1 MKAVKKICI
10 ATGTRADWGLLSPLA
25 KALKARPEIEVQIL
39 ATNMHLLPRY
49 GMTVEEILADGF
61 MPDARV
67 EMHYHD
73 DSSAA
78 RARAM
83 SQCVAGTTDVLS
95 TLSPDALIILG
106 DRFEM
111 LAIASA
117 AAIMR
122 IPIIHIAGG
131 EISEGAIDDNI
142 RHAITKLSALH
153 FAATEPYRRRIIR
166 MGEQPDRVINTGAI
180 GVWNIMNAPL
190 LSAEELFAKYNFK
203 FEPGKMLLVTYHSV
217 TTESD
222 LSGERITALL
232 EALDDFPDYKV
243 IITYPNNDAGSEPI
257 IEKIQA
263 YAEVHPERVLLVKS
277 LGREGYHSAVA
288 LSAAVIGN
296 SSSGVVE
303 VPSFGV
309 CTVDT
314 GVRQKG
320 RLAAESVLR
329 CGESAEEIS
338 QAIAYALSE
347 EGRAL
352 AARKDNPYYKPD
364 TLDIMVRAIVNADLQ
379 ELGVKKFYD
388 Q

>member
-1 MKAVKKICI
+1 MTAVKKICI

-95 TLSPDALIILG
+95 TLNPDALIILG

-222 LSGERITALL
+222 RSGERITALL